1 MEGDFKIVHYDEY
14 CKTCVNKDKK
24 ESEDPCYDC
33 LNEPGRVD
41 SHRPARYEEKEK

>member
-41 SHRPARYEEKEK
+41 SHRPVHYEEKEK